1 MGVGTD
7 SAIARPAFPCRAYG
21 RTVLSEKIIR
31 GNYAEFLWSRA
42 GHLTSAAV
50 VTKWWRVTAHQ
61 IIPATSGRT
70 CLRKRIQVL
79 LFEQDEMGWE
89 VDGDSRAL

>member
-31 GNYAEFLWSRA
+31 GSYAEFLCSSWTPDQCCGSHEVVETYRLPDYPSGFRENLLEKEYA
-42 GHLTSAAV
+42 SA
-50 VTKWWRVTAHQ
+50 T
-61 IIPATSGRT
+61 
-70 CLRKRIQVL
+70 LR
-79 LFEQDEMGWE
+79 EYEMGWE
-89 VDGDSRAL
+89 VDGDARAL